1 MKRFLII
8 FALAMTSMV
17 CNAQIRY
24 MGTTNVTGGQW
35 CKFSGALTAQKCMSM
50 SSDPLEKQFMY
61 KCRIVNPAV
70 TTIYF
75 DL

>member
-1 MKRFLII
+1 
-8 FALAMTSMV
+8 
-17 CNAQIRY
+17 
-24 MGTTNVTGGQW
+24 
-35 CKFSGALTAQKCMSM
+35 MSM

>member
-1 MKRFLII
+1 MKRNII
-8 FALAMTSMV
+8 ILALV
-17 CNAQIRY
+17 
-24 MGTTNVTGGQW
+24 
-35 CKFSGALTAQKCMSM
+35 L
-50 SSDPLEKQFMY
+50 MY

>member
-1 MKRFLII
+1 
-8 FALAMTSMV
+8 MV
-17 CNAQIRY
+17 RTTLHSTENLNTILQFNGANA
-24 MGTTNVTGGQW
+24 
-35 CKFSGALTAQKCMSM
+35 AQKCISM

-70 TTIYF
+70 TSIYF